1 MYSRQVTQAAPK
13 KSKKLGDVH
22 NDKISRH
29 AKVDGG
35 GGGRKALPLDEDL
48 QAISGY

>member
-1 MYSRQVTQAAPK
+1 MYSRQITQAAHK

-35 GGGRKALPLDEDL
+35 HRKALPLDEDL
-48 QAISGY
+48 QAINGY

>member
-1 MYSRQVTQAAPK
+1 MYSRQVTQAEPK
-13 KSKKLGDVH
+13 KSQKLGDVH

-35 GGGRKALPLDEDL
+35 GGHKALPLDEDL
-48 QAISGY
+48 QAINGY